1 MGAQALQLDPTLRS
15 VESRDFEGGLR
26 RKIVGQDE
34 AVQAVVDLY
43 QVFRAGLE
51 FNNPLIVRKTR
62 VHAGA
67 MPKRWSFLDVANPHV
82 VVSALKPSR
91 GGEVAVR
98 VYEAAGQP
106 ARGVRMHFARRVA
119 AARAANLIEDSGEQ
133 LPVRDNAVS
142 FDLQPY
148 EIKTFRVQ
156 LEDK

>member
-1 MGAQALQLDPTLRS
+1 
-15 VESRDFEGGLR
+15 
-26 RKIVGQDE
+26 
-34 AVQAVVDLY
+34 
-43 QVFRAGLE
+43 
-51 FNNPLIVRKTR
+51 
-62 VHAGA
+62 
-67 MPKRWSFLDVANPHV
+67 V